1 MGNSLAA
8 QVPGVVGFQVD
19 FNRADR
25 TGSRA
30 LRWRSALYS
39 LTSPSL
45 YLITFTF
52 ISACLLPKDHRYR
65 SRVVSLIT
73 VLTNQLVFVF
83 SLNSDLESLITFLTL

>member
-1 MGNSLAA
+1 MGTVPIVTGQICFELFLLGNSLAA

-52 ISACLLPKDHRYR
+52 ISACLLPKDHRHR
-65 SRVVSLIT
+65 SRVVSHYGLMT
-73 VLTNQLVFVF
+73 VFV
-83 SLNSDLESLITFLTL
+83 